1 MHENGPGSSPVI
13 WENLM
18 IFHLDGSDKQSIVAL
33 FKDTG
38 KIAWQT
44 KRSGELKKTPSFK
57 NPIPPQS
64 SQTLTDNPY

>member
-1 MHENGPGSSPVI
+1 MYRYGIWKNYLEKFSEGTLGMHENGPGSSPVI

-44 KRSGELKKTPSFK
+44 KRSGG
-57 NPIPPQS
+57 
-64 SQTLTDNPY
+64 